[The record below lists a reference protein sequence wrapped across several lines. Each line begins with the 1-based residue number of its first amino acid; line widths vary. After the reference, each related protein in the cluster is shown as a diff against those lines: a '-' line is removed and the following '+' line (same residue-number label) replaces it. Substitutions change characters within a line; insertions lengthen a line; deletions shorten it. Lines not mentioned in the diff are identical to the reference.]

1 MVWSIFGFPWQTLAS
16 RFDEL
21 DLTHFWAPYFPKQ
34 VKAWLSQR
42 FIIFFCACACVCV
55 RVCVLWHP
63 PKGRQTGYGSRTN
76 FFLQESRWPE
86 WLCCCFS
93 RRPPVRLCGGNM
105 ISGFENEGFL
115 LENLVLT
122 PENIRFNDRDI
133 MINQRI
139 WGYIFSQTR
148 MEPK

>member
-1 MVWSIFGFPWQTLAS
+1 
-16 RFDEL
+16 
-21 DLTHFWAPYFPKQ
+21 
-34 VKAWLSQR
+34 
-42 FIIFFCACACVCV
+42 
-55 RVCVLWHP
+55 
-63 PKGRQTGYGSRTN
+63 
-76 FFLQESRWPE
+76 
-86 WLCCCFS
+86 
-93 RRPPVRLCGGNM
+93 M
-105 ISGFENEGFL
+105 ISGLENEGFL